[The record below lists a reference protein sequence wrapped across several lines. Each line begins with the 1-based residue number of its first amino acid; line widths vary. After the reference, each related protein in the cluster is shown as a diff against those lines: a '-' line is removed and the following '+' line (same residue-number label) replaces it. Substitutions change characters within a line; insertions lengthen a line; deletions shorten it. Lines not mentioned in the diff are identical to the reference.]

1 MGKQQFPKIL
11 INDVS
16 LLCQYPKPHVF
27 QRQPLHS
34 GTVLPFCLQRHQG
47 ALQIC
52 HRVPQLRRQ
61 PVSIAGGAGG
71 RIRCAAGGQDD
82 RLSGELSAVLQDHT
96 GYIAVLGLDMG
107 RPSVYR

>member
-1 MGKQQFPKIL
+1 M
-11 INDVS
+11 
-16 LLCQYPKPHVF
+16 
-27 QRQPLHS
+27 
-34 GTVLPFCLQRHQG
+34 
-47 ALQIC
+47 QIC

-96 GYIAVLGLDMG
+96 GYMAVLGLDMG